1 MAIILKWSNQNASGN
16 TLNVYRKVGNTI
28 TPEDKGTPIATLDS
42 AAVTY
47 TDNTTVPGETYT
59 YLVEVI
65 APLGTVYSRPT
76 TTANLRRVGPGPN
89 EIITGNSEFG
99 YMGIVPAYEMPNM
112 WDLVSY
118 VGGNAGGY
126 LPNLQWHKFVRK
138 NKVYIVPSVQPT
150 TFVGD
155 NGLWL
160 GGIWVYNA
168 KGIASGIEWNFDT
181 SDSKFDPY
189 RRTQIVTIGDF
200 KFHMR
205 APRAYPDDWDGVHDQ
220 SKTLRPD
227 TEVNQLMQA
236 MYQGCMIGNNV
247 GNVARI
253 PPVAGQMFTQFIC
266 AETLINYQNQVLST
280 CTIKRTSRRSD
291 NFIPLADWMLGS
303 TVTNDFNTGSSEQTL
318 IGWRHGNAPTFWPVL
333 ELIEE

>member
-118 VGGNAGGY
+118 VGSNAGGY

-150 TFVGD
+150 TFLGD
-155 NGLWL
+155 NGTWL
-160 GGIWVYNA
+160 GGIWVYNGS
-168 KGIASGIEWNFDT
+168 GIASGIEWNFDT
-181 SDSKFDPY
+181 SDAKYAPWKKK
-189 RRTQIVTIGDF
+189 RVVTIGDF
-200 KFHMR
+200 KFNLR
-205 APRAYPDDWDGVHDQ
+205 APRAYPDDWDGVHNVELTKQ
-220 SKTLRPD
+220 PD
-227 TEVNQLMQA
+227 TEVNQLIQSL
-236 MYQGCMIGNNV
+236 YQGNVIGNNV
-247 GNVARI
+247 GNVARLL
-253 PPVAGQMFTQFIC
+253 PVAQMFTQFIC
-266 AETLINYQNQVLST
+266 AETLIDYANQPRST
-280 CTIKRTSRRSD
+280 CVMKAIARRSD
-291 NFIPLADWMLGS
+291 NFADFTEWTRGCPID
-303 TVTNDFNTGSSEQTL
+303 NQYNTGAAEQTL
-318 IGWRHGNAPTFWPVL
+318 IGWRHGSAPTFWPVL